1 MFLCTCLFKP
11 LATIDDES
19 DAKFDIVLRDLGKSK
34 SSRDNGDRETE
45 EGEKSKSSR
54 ENNNCKIEEEE
65 ESAKSSRENN
75 NCKTE
80 EEEESTK
87 SLRENNNCKTD
98 EEEESAKSSMR
109 ENKNCKTEEEVSA
122 KSSRENEDCKI
133 EEEEQKSIDFS
144 LHSAIKRG
152 LMHEMEILLRVGADP
167 NSANDQKSTPLHL
180 ICANDVGLMQNFL
193 DTCKNIKTPVQVNAQ
208 DSEDKTPLHIALVR
222 VKGKYHE
229 SPPRYLAGIGF
240 GSQDASDRA
249 SLRVTVVDESKRSVE
264 LLLKAGADPNVTDA
278 EGSTALH
285 VICRRDDD
293 NDNLMKMLFKICDDL
308 EMPVDVDAQDN
319 LRNTPLH
326 LALAGGHIALTEV
339 LLKQRADPNVKILTI
354 NQGGLLRASGRSLD
368 SMMTFPEEVQVFS
381 QDYPPGWCDRCSRN
395 EFGLGD
401 DFPRGSLGLFR
412 KIILP
417 GGAIGALGINSDSMM
432 TFPEEV

>member
-34 SSRDNGDRETE
+34 SSRDNGDRKNE
-45 EGEKSKSSR
+45 EKEKSKSSR

-65 ESAKSSRENN
+65 ESAKSLRENN

-80 EEEESTK
+80 EEE
-87 SLRENNNCKTD
+87 
-98 EEEESAKSSMR
+98 SAKSSR

-180 ICANDVGLMQNFL
+180 ICANDVGLIKHFL

-208 DSEDKTPLHIALVR
+208 DCKVYE
-222 VKGKYHE
+222 
-229 SPPRYLAGIGF
+229 PPRLPLNNEPRKMNLVLFLVFFPAEHEFRRCTSIRVALDLLLDSVQFRARSLESSNLWLAASGKTNSSVSGEDLQLKVSLANLPPCNQHQQQPTDL
-240 GSQDASDRA
+240 GPSSPKRLASDN
-249 SLRVTVVDESKRSVE
+249 L
-264 LLLKAGADPNVTDA
+264 
-278 EGSTALH
+278 STH
-285 VICRRDDD
+285 
-293 NDNLMKMLFKICDDL
+293 N
-308 EMPVDVDAQDN
+308 P
-319 LRNTPLH
+319 
-326 LALAGGHIALTEV
+326 
-339 LLKQRADPNVKILTI
+339 LTI
-354 NQGGLLRASGRSLD
+354 SRAISVFAFISQTLREAGYCFFSGH
-368 SMMTFPEEVQVFS
+368 
-381 QDYPPGWCDRCSRN
+381 G
-395 EFGLGD
+395 
-401 DFPRGSLGLFR
+401 
-412 KIILP
+412 
-417 GGAIGALGINSDSMM
+417 
-432 TFPEEV
+432 

>member
-80 EEEESTK
+80 EE
-87 SLRENNNCKTD
+87 
-98 EEEESAKSSMR
+98 
-109 ENKNCKTEEEVSA
+109 VSA

-152 LMHEMEILLRVGADP
+152 LMHEMEILLRVGVDP

-180 ICANDVGLMQNFL
+180 ICTDDVSLIKHFL

-208 DSEDKTPLHIALVR
+208 DCKGKTPLHLALVG
-222 VKGKYHE
+222 VKNASSYWLQDILLE
-229 SPPRYLAGIGF
+229 MYPEP
-240 GSQDASDRA
+240 QDASDRTFPR
-249 SLRVTVVDESKRSVE
+249 LTVADEPNRAVE
-264 LLLKAGADPNVTDA
+264 LLLRSDANPNVADN
-278 EGSTALH
+278 EGSTSLH
-285 VICRRDDD
+285 VICKRDDD
-293 NDNLMKMLFKICDDL
+293 NDNLMEMLFEICDEVD
-308 EMPVDVDAQDN
+308 MPVEVDARDKTRCLVPSCECGSRFCRRWQVPS
-319 LRNTPLH
+319 LLCRLH
-326 LALAGGHIALTEV
+326 LVSVV
-339 LLKQRADPNVKILTI
+339 L
-354 NQGGLLRASGRSLD
+354 ASGATLRVSIGSFPTAARSEN
-368 SMMTFPEEVQVFS
+368 TFFVHKCEML
-381 QDYPPGWCDRCSRN
+381 SRTI
-395 EFGLGD
+395 
-401 DFPRGSLGLFR
+401 FP
-412 KIILP
+412 K
-417 GGAIGALGINSDSMM
+417 LGIGCVSWSRRATSCNASA
-432 TFPEEV
+432 